1 MKHSI
6 VNYIFSFFLIIVN
19 FSAFSA
25 EISQAQI
32 EQFKQLSPSQQQA
45 LAKSM
50 GVDLSNLNALT
61 KSNNSKQPSPS
72 LNELV
77 PARIV
82 PPATED
88 DIQVKFAE
96 NFNLSNTTKKEN
108 SFEHLNKEQDE
119 SEQLQFTSLPEE
131 FELKPFGYGLFAG
144 EPTTFAP
151 VSDVPIPS
159 NYVLGPGDTLSVQ
172 LYGKETVSLSLVVNR
187 LGNIDIPKLGPIN
200 IAGQSFSE
208 AKSLISTVIKERKIG
223 VKSNISMGELR
234 SIRIFVLGEAYRAA
248 SYTLSSLS
256 TVTQALYAAGG
267 VNSIGSLRN
276 IQVKRRGKV
285 IANVDLYQL
294 LLNGDTSGD
303 INLMAGDVVFIPTVG
318 VTVGV
323 KGEVSR
329 PAIYELKNEISL
341 GEVLSL
347 AGGAKATAFEQV
359 GKIARINKSGMRSV
373 LSVNL
378 ITERNKKIS
387 DGDTIEV
394 ASVLSTLEQSITVK
408 GHVQR
413 PGIYGWH
420 KNIKLSDIL
429 YSINDF
435 KAQPDLEYIL
445 ITRKNPISGQLTSYS
460 VNFSNYIESA
470 DENSDFILNAE
481 DTVYVF
487 NKQKNRS
494 KSLSPLL
501 DVLKTQT
508 KLTDFA
514 SIVSVK
520 GAVRN
525 PGDYPLTENATVY
538 DLLNA
543 AMGYTE
549 GAELKYAL
557 LARKNKQL
565 NISVTYID
573 LTNDVAKSFSLSPL
587 DRLFLFER
595 NESRTELLTELIAEL
610 RQQADKSKSQNVVAI
625 SGDVHFAGE
634 YPYVVNMTSR
644 ELINLAGGL
653 KESSYLVNAD
663 LVRFSHDGV
672 KSAKTSHQNINLAED
687 FLLKSLDTLHIKRI
701 PDWQEKRTIKL
712 AGEVVFPGTY
722 VLQKG
727 ETLINVIKRAGGLT
741 SEAEAS
747 AAIFTREALKRQEAE
762 KIAHLQE
769 QLESETAQISLTDEE
784 SVNKGD
790 LAESTDL
797 LNKLSVAE
805 AVGRLVIDLPYLLAN
820 ENSNDI
826 RLDSGDALYIPKSRE
841 SISVIGEVQY
851 ATSHLYK
858 AGLDL
863 EDYIER
869 SGGLKTRADQERI
882 YIIKADGS
890 VRLASNANWFSNK
903 ADMLA
908 AGDTIVIP
916 LDLEY
921 KDGLTLWSAVTQII
935 YNSAVAVAAIG
946 NL

>member
-1 MKHSI
+1 MKFSI
-6 VNYIFSFFLIIVN
+6 VKNTLSVFFFIT
-19 FSAFSA
+19 AFNSYSA

-32 EQFKQLSPSQQQA
+32 EQFKQLPPSQQQA

-50 GVDLSNLNALT
+50 GVDLSNLDALT
-61 KSNNSKQPSPS
+61 NSSNSKEPSPS
-72 LNELV
+72 LNDLV
-77 PARIV
+77 PVRV
-82 PPATED
+82 PETELNNRESVNTD
-88 DIQVKFAE
+88 SKE
-96 NFNLSNTTKKEN
+96 LFNIAKREEEK
-108 SFEHLNKEQDE
+108 
-119 SEQLQFTSLPEE
+119 LQFTSEISPI
-131 FELKPFGYGLFAG
+131 ELKPFGYSLFAG

-159 NYVLGPGDTLSVQ
+159 DYVLGPGDTLAIQ
-172 LYGKETVSLSLVVNR
+172 LYGKETVSLNLTLNR
-187 LGNIDIPKLGPIN
+187 QGNIDIPKLGPIN
-200 IAGQSFSE
+200 VAGQSFSE
-208 AKSLISTVIKERKIG
+208 AKSLITSVIKERKIG
-223 VKSNISMGELR
+223 VKSSISMGELR
-234 SIRIFVLGEAYRAA
+234 SIRVFVLGEAYRAA

-267 VNSIGSLRN
+267 VNNIGSLRN
-276 IQVKRRGKV
+276 IQVKRRGNV
-285 IANVDLYQL
+285 IAELDLYQL
-294 LLNGDTSGD
+294 LLQGDTSGD
-303 INLMAGDVVFIPTVG
+303 INLMAGDVVFIPTIG
-318 VTVGV
+318 TTVGV

-329 PAIYELKNEISL
+329 PAIYELKNEQNI
-341 GEVLSL
+341 GEVISL
-347 AGGAKATAFEQV
+347 AGGTKATAFESL
-359 GKIARINKSGMRSV
+359 GKIARINKSGLRSV
-373 LSVNL
+373 ITVNL
-378 ITERNKKIS
+378 ATEKDKKVIN
-387 DGDTIEV
+387 GDTVEIT
-394 ASVLSTLEQSITVK
+394 SVLSTLEQSIVVK

-420 KNIKLSDIL
+420 KSLKLSDIL
-429 YSINDF
+429 RSISDF

-445 ITRKNPISGQLTSYS
+445 ITRKNPVTGMLTSYN
-460 VNFSNYIESA
+460 VNYSDYIENKNKKA
-470 DENSDFILNAE
+470 DFTLSAE

-494 KSLSPLL
+494 ASLVALL
-501 DVLKTQT
+501 DTLNAQAQAA
-508 KLTDFA
+508 DFA
-514 SIVSVK
+514 NIVSIN

-525 PGDYPLTENATVY
+525 PGSYPLTENATVQ

-543 AMGYTE
+543 AMGYTQNS
-549 GAELKYAL
+549 ELRYAL
-557 LARKNKQL
+557 LARKDKQL
-565 NISVTYID
+565 NTSVVYVD
-573 LTNDVAKSFSLSPL
+573 LTSDAGNDFSLSPL
-587 DRLFLFER
+587 DRIFLFDR
-595 NESRTELLTELIAEL
+595 NESRTALLKDLIIEL

-672 KSAKTSHQNINLAED
+672 KNAKTSHQNINLAED

-712 AGEVVFPGTY
+712 AGEVIFPGTY

-741 SEAEAS
+741 SEADAS

-769 QLESETAQISLTDEE
+769 QLESETAQISLTDDDSANSGE
-784 SVNKGD
+784 S
-790 LAESTDL
+790 AESADL
-797 LNKLSVAE
+797 LNKLNVAE
-805 AVGRLVIDLPYLLAN
+805 AVGRLVIDLPHLLAN

-858 AGLDL
+858 TSLDL
-863 EDYIER
+863 DDYIER

-890 VRLASNANWFSNK
+890 VRLASNDNWFSNK
-903 ADMLA
+903 ADMLT

-946 NL
+946 SL